1 MVEIKYHKHSIGQ
14 LAFHFVWRPKYN
26 VPVFFVA
33 EKREYMIRVLRAISE
48 KWNIKICEMEVMK
61 NHVHLFVE
69 LSSNVSVSFAFN
81 VLKGGSARLFFK
93 RFPVWHQYFLRGH
106 KKAHLW
112 SPGKFFRSV
121 GSVTAEAVENYIRN
135 SNRWDFEYLEEYYI
149 KLNPIRA

>member
-81 VLKGGSARLFFK
+81 VLKGGSARL
-93 RFPVWHQYFLRGH
+93 
-106 KKAHLW
+106 
-112 SPGKFFRSV
+112 
-121 GSVTAEAVENYIRN
+121 
-135 SNRWDFEYLEEYYI
+135 
-149 KLNPIRA
+149 